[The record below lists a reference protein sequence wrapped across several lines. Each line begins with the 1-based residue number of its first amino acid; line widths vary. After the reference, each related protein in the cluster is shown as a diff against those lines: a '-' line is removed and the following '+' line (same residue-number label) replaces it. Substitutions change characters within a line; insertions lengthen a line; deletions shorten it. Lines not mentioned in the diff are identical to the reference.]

1 MCASR
6 RARCGVPPRA
16 ERVAAAAAVARH
28 LVLTGHVQGVG
39 FRPFVYRLAHRHNVD
54 GSVCN
59 RLGEVEIVV
68 QGESGAVAAFA
79 RDVIGDAPPLAAP
92 RLALDE
98 PWSVDRSLSGFLI
111 APSESGRDARIFVPA
126 DQFMCEDCRRE
137 LEDPHDRRYRYPF
150 INCTQCGPRYTLI
163 ERLPYDRPNTTLAAF
178 TLCADCEREYRD
190 PLDRRYHA
198 EPIACPRCGPQIE
211 LRAGGVRIACD
222 AALERALELL
232 REGAV
237 LGVKG
242 VGGYHLMCD
251 AKNERSV
258 GALRQ
263 RKRRPDKPL
272 AVMFPRR
279 GADALAAVRAEA
291 ALTDDEAALIA
302 SPARPIVLVTRKRD
316 ASLAP
321 GIAPGLSEFG
331 VFLPYSPLHQLLL
344 EGFGGPLVATSGN
357 LSEEPVITDETMA
370 EERLA
375 PLVEAFLHHNRPIV
389 RPADDSVC
397 RRIAGRVRRLRIG
410 RGLAPLE
417 IDLGFD
423 VRQPLLGV
431 GAHLKNCVALAWDR
445 RAVIS
450 PHIGTLSS
458 PRALAVFERT
468 IEDLQRL
475 YGVHVAGIACD
486 AHPGYASTRYA
497 LRTGLPVN
505 RIWHHHAHAGA
516 LAAEWP
522 DQRGWLVFTW
532 DGVGLGEDGTL
543 WGGETF
549 AGSPGRW
556 SRVASFRP
564 FRLPGGDRV
573 AREPWRTAASLC
585 WESGREPGELPPESE
600 LLRQAWVNQ
609 LNAPWST
616 AVGRLFDAAAAL
628 VLGLQR
634 TSYEAQGP
642 MQLEAIAAPAA
653 DAQALP
659 VTAEAGG
666 GLLRVDWA
674 PLIDMLC
681 DGTRSAAERAGAFH
695 DVLAHTILLIAQRE
709 RVKRGDFAVGLAGG
723 VFQNRRL
730 ADAALALLE
739 QAGFRARLSEALPA
753 NDAGIAFGQVVE
765 AAAGGRAR

>member
-1 MCASR
+1 M
-6 RARCGVPPRA
+6 
-16 ERVAAAAAVARH
+16 
-28 LVLTGHVQGVG
+28 QGVG
-39 FRPFVYRLAHRHNVD
+39 FRPFVYRLAHRHNLD

-68 QGESGAVAAFA
+68 QGESRAVAEFA
-79 RDVIGDAPPLAAP
+79 RDVIVGAPPLAAP

-98 PWSVDRSLSGFLI
+98 PWSVDRSLRGFQI
-111 APSESGRDARIFVPA
+111 APSEAGRAARIFVPA

-163 ERLPYDRPNTTLAAF
+163 ERLPYDRPNTTLAKF
-178 TLCADCEREYRD
+178 TLCAECEREYRD
-190 PLDRRYHA
+190 PVDRRYHA
-198 EPIACPRCGPQIE
+198 EPIACPRCGPQVE
-211 LRAGGVRIACD
+211 LREGSRRLARD
-222 AALERALELL
+222 AALERTLQLL
-232 REGAV
+232 RQGAV
-237 LGVKG
+237 LAVKG

-251 AKNERSV
+251 ARNEVAVRT
-258 GALRQ
+258 LRL

-272 AVMFPRR
+272 AVMFQRR
-279 GADALAAVRAEA
+279 GADGLAAVREEA
-291 ALTDDEAALIA
+291 TPSESEAALIG
-302 SPARPIVLVTRKRD
+302 SPARPIVLVTRNPD
-316 ASLAP
+316 AHLAP

-357 LSEEPVITDETMA
+357 LSGEPVITDETMA
-370 EERLA
+370 QERLA
-375 PLVEAFLHHNRPIV
+375 PLVDAFLHHDRPIT

-417 IDLGFD
+417 IDLAFD
-423 VRQPLLGV
+423 VPQPLLGV
-431 GAHLKNCVALAWDR
+431 GAHLKNCVALAWER
-445 RAVIS
+445 RAVVS

-468 IEDLQRL
+468 IEDLQLL
-475 YGVHVAGIACD
+475 YGVRARGIACD

-497 LRTGLPVN
+497 LRTGLPFTRV
-505 RIWHHHAHAGA
+505 WHHHAHAGA

-522 DQRGWLVFTW
+522 QERDWLVFAW

-543 WGGETF
+543 WGGETL
-549 AGSPGRW
+549 AGSPGHW

-585 WESGREPGELPPESE
+585 WESGRAPGELPPESV
-600 LLRQAWVNQ
+600 LLRHAWENH

-616 AVGRLFDAAAAL
+616 AAGRLFDAAAAL
-628 VLGLQR
+628 VLGVR
-634 TSYEAQGP
+634 HTSYEAQGP

-653 DAQALP
+653 ETQPLP
-659 VTAEAGG
+659 VTLEAGG
-666 GLLRVDWA
+666 LQRVDWA
-674 PLIDMLC
+674 PLLDVLC
-681 DGTRSAAERAGAFH
+681 DATRSAAERAGYFH
-695 DVLAHTILLIAQRE
+695 DALAGTILRIAEHE
-709 RVKRGDFAVGLAGG
+709 RAKHHDFAVGLTGG

-730 ADAALALLE
+730 ADTALALLE
-739 QAGFRARLSEALPA
+739 QAGFRVHLTESLPC
-753 NDAGIAFGQVVE
+753 NDAGIAFGQIVE
-765 AAAGGRAR
+765 AVAAGKAR

>member
-1 MCASR
+1 MCASPR
-6 RARCGVPPRA
+6 VRGVQPPA
-16 ERVAAAAAVARH
+16 ECVAAPSAVARH

-39 FRPFVYRLAHRHNVD
+39 FRPFVYRLAHRHNLD

-68 QGESGAVAAFA
+68 QGESRAVAAFA
-79 RDVIGDAPPLAAP
+79 RDVIVGAPPLAAP

-98 PWSVDRSLSGFLI
+98 PLSVDQNLRGFQI
-111 APSESGRDARIFVPA
+111 AASETGRAARIFVPA

-137 LEDPHDRRYRYPF
+137 LEDPHNRRHRYPF

-163 ERLPYDRPNTTLAAF
+163 ERLPYDRPNTTLAHF
-178 TLCADCEREYRD
+178 TLCAECEREYRD

-198 EPIACPRCGPQIE
+198 EPIACPRCGPQVE
-211 LRAGGVRIACD
+211 LREGSRRIARD
-222 AALERALELL
+222 AALARALELL
-232 REGAV
+232 RNGAV
-237 LGVKG
+237 LAVKG

-251 AKNERSV
+251 AKNEAAV
-258 GALRQ
+258 HALRL
-263 RKRRPDKPL
+263 RKRRPDRPL

-279 GADALAAVRAEA
+279 GADGLDAVREEALPSEAEA
-291 ALTDDEAALIA
+291 ALIG

-316 ASLAP
+316 ARLAP

-344 EGFGGPLVATSGN
+344 EGFCGPLVATSGN
-357 LSEEPVITDETMA
+357 LSGEPVITDETMA
-370 EERLA
+370 QERLA
-375 PLVEAFLHHNRPIV
+375 PLVDAFLHHDRPIA

-397 RRIAGRVRRLRIG
+397 RRIAGRMRRLRIG

-417 IDLGFD
+417 IDLAFD
-423 VRQPLLGV
+423 VPRPLLGV
-431 GAHLKNCVALAWDR
+431 GAHLKNCVALAWER
-445 RAVIS
+445 RVVVS

-468 IEDLQRL
+468 IEDLQLL
-475 YGVHVAGIACD
+475 YGVHAAGIACD
-486 AHPGYASTRYA
+486 AHPGYASTRHA
-497 LRTGLPVN
+497 LRTGLPLTRV
-505 RIWHHHAHAGA
+505 WHHHAHAGA

-522 DQRGWLVFTW
+522 QERDWLVFAW

-543 WGGETF
+543 WGGETL
-549 AGSPGRW
+549 AGSPGHW

-585 WESGREPGELPPESE
+585 WESGREPGDLPPESV
-600 LLRQAWVNQ
+600 LLRRAWASHM
-609 LNAPWST
+609 NAPWST
-616 AVGRLFDAAAAL
+616 AAGRLFDAAAAL
-628 VLGLQR
+628 VLGIRR

-653 DAQALP
+653 PTQPLP
-659 VTAEAGG
+659 VALEAG

-674 PLIDMLC
+674 PLLDVLG
-681 DGTRSAAERAGAFH
+681 DGTRSAAERAGYFH
-695 DVLAHTILLIAQRE
+695 DALAHTILSIAEHE
-709 RVKRGDFAVGLAGG
+709 RAKHHDFAVGLTGG

-730 ADAALALLE
+730 ADTALALLE
-739 QAGFRARLSEALPA
+739 QAGFRVRLSEALPC
-753 NDAGIAFGQVVE
+753 NDAGIAFGQIVE
-765 AAAGGRAR
+765 AAAR